1 MLRRNIPITYG
12 QIAINSHCT
21 PNCYMDESKAMRAAT
36 STLTEVARVVRPMF
50 GPLGVDA
57 VVVDPTSAL
66 ATNRRVRF
74 AVWNFVN

>member
-1 MLRRNIPITYG
+1 
-12 QIAINSHCT
+12 
-21 PNCYMDESKAMRAAT
+21 MDESKAMRAAT

>member
-1 MLRRNIPITYG
+1 MPRPDALL
-12 QIAINSHCT
+12 
-21 PNCYMDESKAMRAAT
+21 AAAPA
-36 STLTEVARVVRPMF
+36 LAEVARVVRPMF

-57 VVVDPTSAL
+57 LVVDPIGAL

>member
-1 MLRRNIPITYG
+1 
-12 QIAINSHCT
+12 
-21 PNCYMDESKAMRAAT
+21 MRERPHSSAPA
-36 STLTEVARVVRPMF
+36 STLVDMSRPDALLAAAPALAEVARVVRPMF

-57 VVVDPTSAL
+57 LVVDPIGAL

>member
-1 MLRRNIPITYG
+1 
-12 QIAINSHCT
+12 
-21 PNCYMDESKAMRAAT
+21 MDEAKAMRAAT

-57 VVVDPTSAL
+57 VVVDPTIGL